1 MSALRHGGFLLLG
14 LVGVLLVTTSGY
26 AYGLLTGQNTLSSS
40 GVVASA
46 NIGVYSDQACTQSLT
61 SISWGTC
68 YPSSNA
74 TAVIYVKNLGTVNE
88 ALTVQAANWSPSTAS
103 TYLTLTSD
111 YSGQSL
117 TPGQV
122 LKVTFTLRVSSGI
135 TGITSFSFNVVL
147 TSQG

>member
-1 MSALRHGGFLLLG
+1 MALSNYRSLIVMGIVVSLAAT
-14 LVGVLLVTTSGY
+14 VSGY
-26 AYGLLTGQNTLSSS
+26 AVGLLTHQDILNSS
-40 GVVASA
+40 GIIASA
-46 NIGVYSDQACTQSLT
+46 NIGKYSDQACTRNAT

-68 YPSSNA
+68 YPGGNA
-74 TAVIYVKNLGTVNE
+74 TSIVYFKNLGTVNE
-88 ALTVQAANWSPSTAS
+88 AFTIQTSNYVPSMAS

-122 LKVTFTLRVSSGI
+122 LKVTFTLKVSSGI
-135 TGITSFSFNVVL
+135 TGITNFSFNIVV